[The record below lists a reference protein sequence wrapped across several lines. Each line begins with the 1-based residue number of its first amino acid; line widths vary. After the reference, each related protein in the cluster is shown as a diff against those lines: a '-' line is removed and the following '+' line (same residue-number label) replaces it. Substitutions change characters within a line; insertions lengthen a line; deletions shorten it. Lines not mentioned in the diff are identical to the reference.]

1 MSEQIEVVALVE
13 RVIPNVGALIPG
25 ETMALD
31 PDLAAQLSDQ
41 GIVEI
46 KKTGPARKLKAV
58 GPADTSTDSAEV

>member
-1 MSEQIEVVALVE
+1 MNELIEVVALVE
-13 RVIPNVGALIPG
+13 RVIPNVGALVPG
-25 ETMALD
+25 ETMSLN

-46 KKTGPARKLKAV
+46 KKAAPARKLKAV